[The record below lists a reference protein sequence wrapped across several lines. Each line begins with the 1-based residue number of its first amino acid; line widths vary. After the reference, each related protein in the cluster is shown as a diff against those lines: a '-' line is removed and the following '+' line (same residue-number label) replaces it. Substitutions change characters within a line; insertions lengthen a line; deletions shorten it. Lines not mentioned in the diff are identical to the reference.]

1 MTTGKAF
8 QLSRMGLYIA
18 VYDVRLKDIAR
29 DLGLSVVT
37 VSRFFDTI
45 RTSERGPS
53 PPLKWVEGL
62 HWSAWAI
69 R

>member
-1 MTTGKAF
+1 
-8 QLSRMGLYIA
+8 
-18 VYDVRLKDIAR
+18 VRLKDIAK